1 MRFLKEYANFKIR
14 RLKADREWCEK
25 GTPRY
30 DEYGRGI
37 EKIEKI
43 VRLANSG
50 TILLDEAME
59 YIARV

>member
-14 RLKADREWCEK
+14 RLKADREWYEK

-37 EKIEKI
+37 EKIKNI
-43 VRLANSG
+43 VLLANKG
-50 TILLDEAME
+50 EILLDEAME
-59 YIARV
+59 HIARV